1 MSGVD
6 YESLE
11 NSDKENDDV
20 MDIVSAPDA
29 SVASEVAEEGVEV
42 MNWSDTIAVGAG
54 DGGGG
59 GGDDGAEAEGGA
71 VTHAMITAD
80 GRAVPVTYNEETGQ
94 YVTEDGQAVVVQ
106 GPESIEPS
114 TLFYEFKYSV
124 LHCNMYNSSSSR
136 QLLILSEAY
145 LLLNNLG

>member
-1 MSGVD
+1 MWTKNNQIFKRVFTVDSLSLSAFVCVSGVD

-11 NSDKENDDV
+11 NSEKENDDV
-20 MDIVSAPDA
+20 MDLVSAPDA
-29 SVASEVAEEGVEV
+29 SVASEVAEEGAEV

-59 GGDDGAEAEGGA
+59 DDGAEGGA

-114 TLFYEFKYSV
+114 TLFYEFK
-124 LHCNMYNSSSSR
+124 
-136 QLLILSEAY
+136 
-145 LLLNNLG
+145 